1 MPATMRVKVEPMV
14 QAIPSRSLVPWLD
27 DVANLLD
34 RQRPARKRGAPP
46 SITQAFVSRVAAIW
60 RTLGLKPGLA
70 YNHDLHPASGDQIG
84 RGGRVDSRFQRFCR
98 AALSA
103 VGDPRRISA
112 RQVAPG

>member
-46 SITQAFVSRVAAIW
+46 SITQAFVSRVAA
-60 RTLGLKPGLA
+60 TETGAP
-70 YNHDLHPASGDQIG
+70 YIG

-112 RQVAPG
+112 RQVANYKRSSQNDRLIG